1 MPECPSCGAQYSGGS
16 CPYCARTAKD
26 GNSYIEPREYDRSG
40 NRRQRRY
47 GDMGFYSYDDEPQV
61 THPPVTDVPLHGHMK
76 GTPIRGGENPMLS
89 RVRYSG
95 EEMSPLKTTL
105 AIRSKK
111 ASQAMADRFDYEHDY
126 RFGNSPPVTAKS
138 VIGCLVCIAVVVAVI
153 VWLVLRK

>member
-1 MPECPSCGAQYSGGS
+1 
-16 CPYCARTAKD
+16 
-26 GNSYIEPREYDRSG
+26 
-40 NRRQRRY
+40 
-47 GDMGFYSYDDEPQV
+47 
-61 THPPVTDVPLHGHMK
+61 
-76 GTPIRGGENPMLS
+76 MLS

-126 RFGNSPPVTAKS
+126 RFGNSPPVTAKT
-138 VIGCLVCIAVVVAVI
+138 VIGCLVSVAVVIAVI